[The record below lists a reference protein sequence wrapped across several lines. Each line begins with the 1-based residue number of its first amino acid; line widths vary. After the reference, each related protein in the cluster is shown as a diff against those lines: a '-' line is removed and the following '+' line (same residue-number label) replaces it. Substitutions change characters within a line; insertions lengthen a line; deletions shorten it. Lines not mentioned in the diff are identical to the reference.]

1 MQGLRRSVV
10 RGLLPLSVLA
20 LFGASLRAD
29 TFDDG
34 LALVPADS
42 IGAFVV
48 PSAKGLS
55 DELTTALERVDRAEV
70 LLVGRPLDLI
80 KARLGVTVGLRDD
93 GAVVGVIRQ
102 IAGTADP
109 VPVLLVPVN
118 DPALF
123 RSGNFNAA
131 ADATTVTLP
140 NGQGELSARDVV
152 GAPIDGVART
162 WVALSR
168 VPAGVEGL
176 DVDPKRAAPLRARL
190 GEKGTRLMAR
200 ADCLMWLEGVAIAK
214 SIAASHALAAASADA
229 ADLPA
234 DAAARAEQL
243 SPEMA
248 TRVSDGVDIA
258 ALTIDID
265 ALGILG
271 RGLVRFRKES
281 ELGTLFAG
289 GAEVDAA
296 GIAKALADPLN
307 GLPDQPFYGAIGID
321 IAGLGGLE
329 PLRLILPGLLETLDP
344 KVLAALDS
352 LQSVAF
358 GVFPSKLGVA
368 QGGMLNDAALVLR
381 MSDAETARA
390 LIRDAFLSLAGD
402 VAGVRRVPRWESD
415 RPVKDSGT
423 ADGFELVET
432 PIPGVAP
439 APNAAMVAIVRTA
452 LFGSRGLHGL
462 IRPFDGGVVLT
473 FSQRPDVWRRAMAAA
488 TAVPAKGL
496 GANAVMVAMREF
508 MLDRPDLEGFLSMTA
523 LGRLTKQLAGLV
535 PGASEVLPSLEFG
548 PEPIGFAL
556 EIDTHEAE
564 SAFVVPSGVLG
575 VVVDVMKRGGEG
587 MRDEG

>member
-1 MQGLRRSVV
+1 VPVTVLGLFC
-10 RGLLPLSVLA
+10 GPLHGDS
-20 LFGASLRAD
+20 
-29 TFDDG
+29 FDDG

-48 PSAKGLS
+48 PSAKRLS

-80 KARLGVTVGLRDD
+80 KARLGVAVGLRDD
-93 GAVVGVIRQ
+93 GAVVGVIRK

-109 VPVLLVPVN
+109 IPVLFVPVN

-123 RSGNFNAA
+123 RSGNFKAA
-131 ADATTVTLP
+131 ADATTLTLP

-152 GAPIDGVART
+152 GPPVEGVARM

-200 ADCLMWLEGVAIAK
+200 ADCLMWLEGSAIAE
-214 SIAASHALAAASADA
+214 SMVRSPAFAAAGAGAVELS
-229 ADLPA
+229 PE
-234 DAAARAEQL
+234 AAARAQQFTDET
-243 SPEMA
+243 A
-248 TRVSDGVDIA
+248 TRVAAGVEIA

-281 ELGTLFAG
+281 ELGALFAG
-289 GAEVDAA
+289 GVEGEKATAPLDA
-296 GIAKALADPLN
+296 
-307 GLPDQPFYGAIGID
+307 LPDQAFYGALGID
-321 IAGLGGLE
+321 MAGLGGLA
-329 PLRLILPGLLETLDP
+329 PLRVILPGLLEAVDP

-352 LQSVAF
+352 LNSVAF
-358 GVFPSKLGVA
+358 GVFPSKLGIA

-381 MSDAETARA
+381 MSEAETARV

-402 VAGVRRVPRWESD
+402 VGGVRRAPRWDSD
-415 RPVKDSGT
+415 RTVKDSGT

-432 PIPGVAP
+432 PILGVAP

-462 IRPFDGGVVLT
+462 IKPFDGGLVLT
-473 FSQRPDVWRRAMAAA
+473 FSQRPDVWRRATAAA
-488 TAVPAKGL
+488 TAVPATGL
-496 GANAVMVAMREF
+496 GTNAVMVAMREF
-508 MLDRPDLEGFLSMTA
+508 MLERPDLEGFLSMTA
-523 LGRLTKQLAGLV
+523 LGRLAKQLAGLV
-535 PGASEVLPSLEFG
+535 PGAADTLPSLEFG

-556 EIDTHEAE
+556 EIDNHEAE
-564 SAFVVPSGVLG
+564 AAVVIPSGVLG
-575 VVVDVMKRGGEG
+575 VALDVVRE
-587 MRDEG
+587 REQE